1 MIYGICDNLSGESP
15 FINIF
20 VNDNLTFELSDPADL
35 DYGSLLEVDF
45 CTIYCPPSDCQG
57 DFDGDGTV
65 GIRDLLTFLAT
76 PSGQLDDCSEFDF
89 NNDLQID
96 LNDVLDLL
104 NVYGTVCGTQENI
117 LGDPPG
123 WVLDLANQKF
133 GLVVTEVTEPV
144 INDKICLLGPP
155 RS

>member
-1 MIYGICDNLSGESP
+1 MCLDFDDDGICDDSYDA

-20 VNDNLTFELSDPADL
+20 VNNNLTFELSEPAEIN
-35 DYGSLLEVDF
+35 YGSILEVDF

-96 LNDVLDLL
+96 L
-104 NVYGTVCGTQENI
+104 E
-117 LGDPPG
+117 
-123 WVLDLANQKF
+123 
-133 GLVVTEVTEPV
+133 
-144 INDKICLLGPP
+144 
-155 RS
+155 